1 MILTVC
7 MWFHSSGQRGQL
19 SRELREGEGK
29 VQMLQSSRANTLLAY
44 GEWMPGIVRAVNAA
58 QSRFRKPP
66 KGPIGAPTALLSHFL
81 FLPRQSSFFY
91 MIIFASIC
99 LPFSFPP
106 LSLSNKS
113 ENYTILKP
121 LSAPMSCVCVSPN
134 TVYTSLSFPS
144 HFVPLSSANTKGVM
158 FKLRDYRWSTAI
170 EAILGKNLSAFVV
183 DNTYDKKTLE
193 AIMKR
198 EIRGMRMI
206 PDIIVSRYTVCAVYL
221 PLFTNGATVSLS
233 LSRAGHMMSPGRYVR
248 PVVCFWKSV

>member
-1 MILTVC
+1 

-66 KGPIGAPTALLSHFL
+66 KGPIGPPTALLSPFF

-134 TVYTSLSFPS
+134 TVPLEIFLPISF
-144 HFVPLSSANTKGVM
+144 
-158 FKLRDYRWSTAI
+158 
-170 EAILGKNLSAFVV
+170 
-183 DNTYDKKTLE
+183 
-193 AIMKR
+193 
-198 EIRGMRMI
+198 
-206 PDIIVSRYTVCAVYL
+206 
-221 PLFTNGATVSLS
+221 LS
-233 LSRAGHMMSPGRYVR
+233 LLLTQKV
-248 PVVCFWKSV
+248 